1 MAQKIAKEKKGEEK
15 FDQSPRWNFNFDDR
29 DRSDERL
36 PTALLVVPMD
46 LADFNVSKT
55 LLSLI

>member
-1 MAQKIAKEKKGEEK
+1 VKKNSTKVRAGI
-15 FDQSPRWNFNFDDR
+15 STLTAG
-29 DRSDERL
+29 DERL

-55 LLSLI
+55 LLFLI